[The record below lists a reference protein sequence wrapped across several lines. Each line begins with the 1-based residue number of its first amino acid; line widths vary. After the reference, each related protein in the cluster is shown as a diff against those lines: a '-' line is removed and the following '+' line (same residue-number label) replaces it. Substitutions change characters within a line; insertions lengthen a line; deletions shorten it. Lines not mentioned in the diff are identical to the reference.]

1 MKHHENRNKGSVIM
15 SEMRKNKL
23 TQEWILYAENR
34 QKRPYEFEKKM
45 TKKQTENNT
54 CPFCKGN
61 EQRQY
66 FKIEKKIGV

>member
-34 QKRPYEFEKKM
+34 QKRPYEFEKKND
-45 TKKQTENNT
+45 KKTNRKQHLS
-54 CPFCKGN
+54 FL
-61 EQRQY
+61 
-66 FKIEKKIGV
+66 